1 MVACP
6 TTRLREHRLISF
18 MGLINDHDPR
28 SETKPW
34 IVSCL
39 EIGISFQNW
48 RLWLVRVGPDISSRQ
63 FNCFCGG
70 LCVGML
76 DLVIRQRKKGFS
88 RSFKLV
94 VFREAI
100 MEDFEGKISDCSI
113 WDLVERFTFRYKLN
127 NSNSNDVTKAVN
139 TNQLYLHNLFW
150 IHLSRRYEKLPGL
163 RFDPRRPLPRL
174 RTSLAENHFI
184 PSKPVTAGVP
194 SSIRNF
200 WALIKIRCAT
210 R

>member
-6 TTRLREHRLISF
+6 TTRSREHRLISF

-139 TNQLYLHNLFW
+139 TNQLIYIISSGSTFQGDMRNCQGYVLIHDDHFPDFERHLQRIILSLLSLSQRGFLHPYGIF
-150 IHLSRRYEKLPGL
+150 GL
-163 RFDPRRPLPRL
+163 
-174 RTSLAENHFI
+174 
-184 PSKPVTAGVP
+184 
-194 SSIRNF
+194 
-200 WALIKIRCAT
+200 
-210 R
+210 